1 VISSISDISLCL
13 RISPSLLVRLKCP
26 VQTGAR
32 SPAATL
38 LKAEDIECRRA
49 LEDSNL

>member
-1 VISSISDISLCL
+1 VIISISDISLCL

-32 SPAATL
+32 SGGL
-38 LKAEDIECRRA
+38 RIFCEI
-49 LEDSNL
+49 